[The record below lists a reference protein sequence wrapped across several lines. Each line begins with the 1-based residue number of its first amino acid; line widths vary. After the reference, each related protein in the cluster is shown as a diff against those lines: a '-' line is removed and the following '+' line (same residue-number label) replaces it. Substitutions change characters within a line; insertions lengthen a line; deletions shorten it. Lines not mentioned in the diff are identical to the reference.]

1 MKTEVFWVVPSCVP
15 VNCYRLSR
23 VGQSKNL
30 RYSKYI
36 KILAL
41 QPAGYRVRPKIL
53 KSFFCPVRG
62 SDNANISF
70 NMRVVSSGGGKSVIG
85 ILTYMF
91 GGNDEGPL
99 IWWLIVA

>member
-1 MKTEVFWVVPSCVP
+1 MPSCVL
-15 VNCYRLSR
+15 VNSYRLSR

-41 QPAGYRVRPKIL
+41 QPAGYSMRPKIL
-53 KSFFCPVRG
+53 KSFCCPLKG

-70 NMRVVSSGGGKSVIG
+70 NMRVVSSGGVKFVIG
-85 ILTYMF
+85 ILTYSF
-91 GGNDEGPL
+91 GGND
-99 IWWLIVA
+99 

>member
-1 MKTEVFWVVPSCVP
+1 VPSCVL
-15 VNCYRLSR
+15 VNSYRLSR

-41 QPAGYRVRPKIL
+41 QPAGYSMRPKIL
-53 KSFFCPVRG
+53 KSFCCPLKG

-70 NMRVVSSGGGKSVIG
+70 NMRVVSSGGVKFVIG
-85 ILTYMF
+85 ILTYSF
-91 GGNDEGPL
+91 GGND
-99 IWWLIVA
+99 